1 MQTRQLI
8 ADTARELFVE
18 RGFDRVS
25 VAEIARIAD
34 VSEATVFNYFR
45 TKEDL
50 IFSGLEQFE
59 TDMLD
64 AIRRRERG
72 EAALTAFA
80 RFILA
85 PRGFLAESDD
95 ATAAAL
101 MSITRV
107 IATSPALLAREQRIF
122 AAYTDSLARLL
133 AEETGAGAK
142 DLRPLVAANAMIGI
156 HRALIKFVRKRILA
170 GETDR
175 RKLARDTAAAGRT
188 AVTSLADG
196 FGAYAPAKHRGRT
209 ATSLPERRTDR
220 TVQAA
225 GQAVPIGT
233 TAAGNLTMVPGS
245 GHRS

>member
-1 MQTRQLI
+1 MLRDVTVELGLRERKKVQTRQLI

-25 VAEIARIAD
+25 VAEIARTAE

-95 ATAAAL
+95 ATAAAR

-107 IATSPALLAREQRIF
+107 IATSPALLAREQQIF
-122 AAYTDSLARLL
+122 AAYTDSLGRVL
-133 AEETGAGAK
+133 AEDTGARTK
-142 DLRPLVAANAMIGI
+142 DLRPYVAANAMIGI
-156 HRALIKFVRKRILA
+156 HRALINYVRERILA

-175 RKLARDTAAAGRT
+175 RKLARDTAAVGRA
-188 AVTSLADG
+188 AVTSLAGG
-196 FGAYAPAKHRGRT
+196 FGTYARGAASRT
-209 ATSLPERRTDR
+209 SRLNSPM
-220 TVQAA
+220 Q
-225 GQAVPIGT
+225 T
-233 TAAGNLTMVPGS
+233 TGAS
-245 GHRS
+245 EC

>member
-1 MQTRQLI
+1 MTVELGLRERKKAQTRQLI
-8 ADTARELFVE
+8 ADTARELFLE

-25 VAEIARIAD
+25 VAEIARSAD
-34 VSEATVFNYFR
+34 VAEATVFNYFR

-64 AIRRRERG
+64 VIRRRERG

-101 MSITRV
+101 MSITRL
-107 IATSPALLAREQRIF
+107 IATSPALLAREQQIF

-133 AEETGAGAK
+133 AEETGAGTK
-142 DLRPLVAANAMIGI
+142 DLRPYVAASAMIGI
-156 HRALIKFVRKRILA
+156 HRALINFVRERLLA
-170 GETDR
+170 GQTDR
-175 RKLARDTAAAGRT
+175 KKLARDTVAVGRAA
-188 AVTSLADG
+188 VSSLADG
-196 FGAYAPAKHRGRT
+196 FGTYAPARHRRQT
-209 ATSLPERRTDR
+209 ATS
-220 TVQAA
+220 
-225 GQAVPIGT
+225 
-233 TAAGNLTMVPGS
+233 
-245 GHRS
+245 